1 MDKLTFISN
10 IVSSMAWPIA
20 VVIIIF
26 ILKAPIV
33 ELLRNIKRFRF
44 KDAELDFERKLT
56 ELKEEEP
63 RSNKQIDLTES
74 QLKLAKLSP
83 RGAIL
88 EAWLELEETLACAAE
103 EEGVAKTRP
112 GGVSGKPVPLDSSTF
127 AKLLTESGRLSASS
141 YDRFQKLR
149 KIRNRAVHLTDDV
162 INQKDA
168 EAFIRFVV
176 EIKLEF

>member
-1 MDKLTFISN
+1 MDRLTFISN
-10 IVSSMAWPIA
+10 IVSAMAWPIA
-20 VVIIIF
+20 AVFIIF

-33 ELLRNIKRFRF
+33 DLLRNIKRFRY
-44 KDAELDFERKLT
+44 KDAELDFKSAIT

-63 RSNKQIDLTES
+63 RSGKQIALAEN
-74 QLKLAKLSP
+74 QLKLVKLSP

-103 EEGVAKTRP
+103 KEGVARTRA
-112 GGVSGKPVPLDSSTF
+112 GGVSGKPVPLDPSTF
-127 AKLLTESGRLSASS
+127 AKLLTESSRLSASS

-149 KIRNRAVHLTDDV
+149 EIRNKAVHLTDDV
-162 INQKDA
+162 INQNDA
-168 EAFIRFVV
+168 EAFIRFVA